1 MEFTIKDFF
10 TEKEANDVG
19 GFVVIDT
26 DEGGAGYRM
35 AEKWNRPER
44 DGGPT
49 WLTYW
54 ISEEALQDRLDAG
67 KCAHAKTISA
77 KQFRGVLNLA
87 GVSDQYQE
95 AMAATA

>member
-1 MEFTIKDFF
+1 MEYQTKDFF
-10 TEKEANDVG
+10 TEVEASDVG

-26 DEGGAGYRM
+26 DETEGYRM

-54 ISEEALQDRLDAG
+54 ISEQALQDRLDAG
-67 KCAHAKTISA
+67 KCRHTTEVSDE
-77 KQFRGVLNLA
+77 QFQGILNLA
-87 GVSDQYQE
+87 GVSEQYEE
-95 AMAATA
+95 ATKATA